1 MAKATEPSP
10 EPLVAAS
17 APAAAAA
24 RSDLSYATLG
34 SFSWEQDNEKIRVRC
49 YSFLLEPSISFLP
62 IV

>member
-10 EPLVAAS
+10 EPLAAAS
-17 APAAAAA
+17 APTAAA